1 VDSYVKAMQDP
12 ADELVHL
19 FEIREAAWKHFG
31 KKEAAVQKAFGIDK
45 SKWRDFGW
53 SELGRLANDA
63 PLRQGRHRGKHA
75 NQLRDATPEELA
87 EARTIARRFIEAFAA
102 TI

>member
-1 VDSYVKAMQDP
+1 MVDSYVKAMQDP
-12 ADELVHL
+12 ANELVHL

-63 PLRQGRHRGKHA
+63 SLRQGRHRGMRAIHPTRKICADQGPHGG
-75 NQLRDATPEELA
+75 
-87 EARTIARRFIEAFAA
+87 ARA
-102 TI
+102 